1 MLEIM
6 KVMFSPIDLLFY
18 AVGVYEGYKFS
29 FRQLTEEEIASVQQ
43 PPPQQAQQPQTQA
56 RQP

>member
-1 MLEIM
+1 M